1 MTTRSCSHLSP
12 STSFCPCPLL
22 GRHPSTMDLHLAAN
36 LALAT
41 AITLALIGIPL
52 ILILASRLWSSLPQN
67 RPRRTTSSPTSNTR
81 PLTCTTT
88 IFLGSGG
95 HTAEMLQLVSGLDC
109 AQYTPRHYVV
119 GWDDN
124 SSVEK
129 VHRLETLLAAKN
141 VTSTEGQRV
150 GSRSGTESVTEAGA
164 GAEAGVGVTTDRLF
178 SDIKSSGSELTYT
191 VHRIP
196 RSRHVHQSMLTTPF
210 TLAKSLLVAM
220 PLIKRLTCLPK
231 SEAHPN
237 TGAGRTQSTDAATR
251 SRRSVLLMNGPG
263 TCLALALAVIGAR
276 MAGVPDDQTPD
287 LVFVESFARVKTLSL
302 AGRLLYPLCDAFLVQ
317 WPGLVQRYP
326 RSKYIGIL
334 V

>member
-1 MTTRSCSHLSP
+1 
-12 STSFCPCPLL
+12 
-22 GRHPSTMDLHLAAN
+22 MDRHLAAN

-41 AITLALIGIPL
+41 TITVTFIGIPL
-52 ILILASRLWSSLPQN
+52 IVIFASRLWSSLPQN
-67 RPRRTTSSPTSNTR
+67 RPRHTTSSTTATR

-109 AQYTPRHYVV
+109 AHYTPRHYVV
-119 GWDDN
+119 GWDD
-124 SSVEK
+124 SSSIEK
-129 VHRLETLLAAKN
+129 VHRLETLLAAKK
-141 VTSTEGQRV
+141 VTTAGQGA
-150 GSRSGTESVTEAGA
+150 GSGSVAGTETEAGA
-164 GAEAGVGVTTDRLF
+164 GARARPNVVATDALI
-178 SDIKSSGSELTYT
+178 SDTKSSGEFDYM

-210 TLAKSLLVAM
+210 TLAKSLFVAM
-220 PLIKRLTCLPK
+220 PLIKRLTCLAK
-231 SEAHPN
+231 SETYPM
-237 TGAGRTQSTDAATR
+237 TGAERAQSTGVPGRA
-251 SRRSVLLMNGPG
+251 RRSVLLMNGPG

-276 MAGVPDDQTPD
+276 MAGIPDDQTPD

>member
-1 MTTRSCSHLSP
+1 
-12 STSFCPCPLL
+12 
-22 GRHPSTMDLHLAAN
+22 MDQHLAAN

-41 AITLALIGIPL
+41 AITLVLIGIPL

-67 RPRRTTSSPTSNTR
+67 RPRHTTSSESTTR
-81 PLTCTTT
+81 PLACTTT

-109 AQYTPRHYVV
+109 AHYTPRHYVV
-119 GWDDN
+119 GWDDS

-129 VHRLETLLAAKN
+129 VHRLETLLAAKS
-141 VTSTEGQRV
+141 VTSTKEKGTR
-150 GSRSGTESVTEAGA
+150 SRSGTGTGTEAGA
-164 GAEAGVGVTTDRLF
+164 GTTTNHLI
-178 SDIKSSGSELTYT
+178 SDIKSSCSELAYT

-210 TLAKSLLVAM
+210 TLVKSLFVAM
-220 PLIKRLTCLPK
+220 PLIKRLTCLTK

-237 TGAGRTQSTDAATR
+237 TGAGKAQSTDAAGR
-251 SRRSVLLMNGPG
+251 PRRSVLLMNGPG
-263 TCLALALAVIGAR
+263 TCLALALAVIGTR

-317 WPGLVQRYP
+317 WPGLVRQYP
-326 RSKYIGIL
+326 RSKYIGTL

>member
-1 MTTRSCSHLSP
+1 
-12 STSFCPCPLL
+12 
-22 GRHPSTMDLHLAAN
+22 MDLHLAAN

-52 ILILASRLWSSLPQN
+52 IFICAIRFWSSLPQN
-67 RPRRTTSSPTSNTR
+67 RPRRITSSATTNG

-109 AQYTPRHYVV
+109 VHYTPRHYVV

-141 VTSTEGQRV
+141 
-150 GSRSGTESVTEAGA
+150 
-164 GAEAGVGVTTDRLF
+164 
-178 SDIKSSGSELTYT
+178 SSGSELTYT

-220 PLIKRLTCLPK
+220 PLIKRLTC
-231 SEAHPN
+231 
-237 TGAGRTQSTDAATR
+237 R

-276 MAGVPDDQTPD
+276 MIGVPDDQTPD